1 MCIRDRLDAL
11 FDKLVATG
19 KPVVMTAPGGL
30 ELSDTARGDM
40 VRHLY
45 AIANR
50 LDLPLIDYRAVIGTA
65 EQATVFGLKRD
76 TLHENERAYVLE
88 ARVTVSALV

>member
-1 MCIRDRLDAL
+1 MGSEMCIRDS
-11 FDKLVATG
+11 DKLVATG